1 VDPRASGDDWRALR
15 AENARRN
22 GLASHEGNE

>member
-1 VDPRASGDDWRALR
+1 VACGASGADWRALR

-22 GLASHEGNE
+22 GLT

>member
-22 GLASHEGNE
+22 GLT